1 MEGPHYNLVIYGGN
15 PAGLACAVRAAREGL
30 TVLLVNHTP
39 HIGGLPA
46 NGMGLWDTLYEGW
59 RSPIYNEMRQAIF
72 DHYRN
77 TQPACP
83 AKRATPMANTKRVS
97 SNNCRKK

>member
-1 MEGPHYNLVIYGGN
+1 MEGTHYNLVIYGGN

-72 DHYRN
+72 DKNRQHKEIAYPSSIPHIFR
-77 TQPACP
+77 
-83 AKRATPMANTKRVS
+83 TKGS
-97 SNNCRKK
+97 FF